1 MIETYNRLYT
11 NLDKKILYI
20 KHNSCFDLIMQ
31 EVFPDMVSVDS
42 VDKINHYFTFTSVI
56 YNNLFDLS
64 NIGLQNFSYCDNS
77 SICFI
82 HEFICGE
89 SNFSHIRK
97 ILKANN
103 AKIDIMNCNNN
114 NSEYLQAYTKYGI
127 PYHDVKNES
136 DSNKILI
143 IGDRT
148 RLEKVLNF
156 LKKNKIKFD
165 VIDKFSEFKD
175 YNEFLQFVK
184 KYKVVCSHT
193 NIDLYVAT
201 STGCS
206 TIDLNKVVD
215 AQGLLQVLLHCLQN
229 PQKSDSEILLKLNF
243 HMFKKDILNANN
255 IKTLM

>member
-1 MIETYNRLYT
+1 MIDTYNRLYA

-31 EVFPDMVSVDS
+31 EVFPNMVSVDS

-56 YNNLFDLS
+56 HNNLSNLS
-64 NIGLQNFSYCDNS
+64 DTALQNLSYCDNS

-82 HEFICGE
+82 HEFICE
-89 SNFSHIRK
+89 ENNFFNIQK
-97 ILKANN
+97 ILKTNN
-103 AKIDIMNCNNN
+103 ARIDIINCNHR
-114 NSEYLQAYTKYGI
+114 NSEYLRAYTKYGI
-127 PYHDVKNES
+127 PYHDVKKES

-143 IGDRT
+143 IGDRN

-156 LKKNKIKFD
+156 LKKNQMKFD
-165 VIDKFSEFKD
+165 VIDKFSEFKH
-175 YNEFLQFVK
+175 YNEFLHFVK
-184 KYKVVCSHT
+184 KYKVVCSYN

-206 TIDLNKVVD
+206 TIDLNKVID

-229 PQKSDSEILLKLNF
+229 PQKPDSEILLKLNF

-255 IKTLM
+255 IKALM